1 MENVENLS
9 KKQELLA
16 NLEQTKEIIKRNL
29 QANSKLNSL
38 QKELAKN
45 NTEVWYT
52 LLGVIIGISALVVS
66 STSLQKLKNYE
77 PIFIL
82 IPIGLVVLSIVLFR
96 RLGKVKEKSLIRKRF
111 ETRKNEI
118 DEINSIILATFEEVE
133 NISVLPEKYRNIQSI
148 EKIQEYITN
157 KRADSLKEALN
168 LYEDEK
174 MKSQQTRALNRIS
187 QQQTALIQIQQATN
201 RQLIWQTL
209 IIAKK

>member
-1 MENVENLS
+1 L
-9 KKQELLA
+9 KKE
-16 NLEQTKEIIKRNL
+16 
-29 QANSKLNSL
+29 
-38 QKELAKN
+38 
-45 NTEVWYT
+45 
-52 LLGVIIGISALVVS
+52 
-66 STSLQKLKNYE
+66 
-77 PIFIL
+77 
-82 IPIGLVVLSIVLFR
+82 
-96 RLGKVKEKSLIRKRF
+96 
-111 ETRKNEI
+111 KNEI

>member
-1 MENVENLS
+1 LGEF
-9 KKQELLA
+9 
-16 NLEQTKEIIKRNL
+16 T